1 MKGYTTKQI
10 MTPGF
15 SMPDSYDEL
24 VKVYK
29 TLAKTADQRLV
40 RLEQYAEEANFQ
52 NATQY
57 AYARARRDIESWA
70 ITASQKRGY
79 SIQQENPRFNT
90 APPVTKSG
98 VMAKIKDIQT
108 FLSAP
113 TSTKTGIKEIYLKR
127 AQTINEKYGTNFT
140 WEDIGSF
147 FDSTMYNSL
156 DNKYDSATIVEA
168 WGVIQNNKK
177 LVNKIMKEKD
187 KHIKVKDRTKIESGD
202 PMLDKAVYD
211 IVNHY
216 SKSTVRL
223 LGM

>member
-1 MKGYTTKQI
+1 M
-10 MTPGF
+10 
-15 SMPDSYDEL
+15 
-24 VKVYK
+24 
-29 TLAKTADQRLV
+29 
-40 RLEQYAEEANFQ
+40 AN
-52 NATQY
+52 
-57 AYARARRDIESWA
+57 
-70 ITASQKRGY
+70 
-79 SIQQENPRFNT
+79 
-90 APPVTKSG
+90 
-98 VMAKIKDIQT
+98 IKDIQT

-147 FDSTMYNSL
+147 FDSTMYSSL
-156 DNKYDSATIVEA
+156 DNKYDSDTIVEA
-168 WGVIQNNKK
+168 WGVIQDNKK
-177 LVNKIMKEKD
+177 LVKKIMKEKD